1 MSKVDSA
8 LAMSTNE
15 SKLKSLSID
24 DLDALLNQAKNELEG
39 NYNLEDDGFSTVEI
53 PNEDFNNLEIDE
65 LDEETSEEI
74 VEEYEEASI
83 GELEE
88 NDATLEEASYDEE
101 STLTEEEL
109 AKKADDYGTS
119 IDASELNKIPEGVD
133 ENKVV
138 SQSLSD
144 DTWGRMVSASGD
156 FVVQEKDGENF
167 QLRYVDIQNITI
179 IKRIRNSE
187 TDVNSLV
194 RSIRS
199 TGLLEPIVVA
209 PLVTDG
215 KFLLIHGY
223 RRIVA
228 CARAGLRKLPCIVN
242 QKIKTTDIQV
252 LEAMYNHH
260 RNYSIQEQIDYI
272 DYLEKE
278 KGILSASMIEF
289 LLQMNSGDYAKL
301 KDILNDNDADI
312 VSKLLNGTYTIEQA
326 FRKLEARRKKETKA
340 EQEAQKAEKVY
351 AEGEVQ
357 ENLQDKGQEADET
370 SLTDEEISAIAVR
383 ADQIDDGIEDA
394 SLEEMVANS
403 DDLEGFEVKH
413 QEVGNRE
420 PLSKEKRKAIIA
432 RDKGTCQCCK
442 NNGENNPEE
451 WADVLDVHHI
461 IPVFLD
467 TQGST
472 DGGDRDSNLIT
483 VCFNCHKRIHLF
495 SYGDLTIS
503 RPKTEEEIAALS
515 EEEKVI
521 YKRQR
526 DTLKRIVKLG
536 NVIRA
541 GMVQKKIKKEQAK
554 KEHPIHRIGRN
565 MPGKGTQNPDV

>member
-53 PNEDFNNLEIDE
+53 PSIDSDNLDMDE

-74 VEEYEEASI
+74 VEEYEEESI

-88 NDATLEEASYDEE
+88 NDATLEETSYDEE
-101 STLTEEEL
+101 SLLTEEEL

>member
-53 PNEDFNNLEIDE
+53 PSIDSDNIEMDE
-65 LDEETSEEI
+65 LDEETGEEI

-88 NDATLEEASYDEE
+88 NDATLEGTSYDEE
-101 STLTEEEL
+101 SLLTEEEL

-119 IDASELNKIPEGVD
+119 IDASELNKVPEGVD